1 MENAV
6 GWGFRP
12 VGLQTVSYI
21 TCTVLEGT

>member
-6 GWGFRP
+6 GWVFRP
-12 VGLQTVSYI
+12 VQTVSYI